1 MKKTFICTLAALIL
15 TFAFA
20 VPALAESSPVYGAG
34 TCRIGFTTSRSL
46 DRGSSWGE
54 NIYVY
59 NYYVIYDDTWDD
71 RFYQWTYALHGQEHL
86 STAQRVETG
95 IYYVNG
101 AVPVYSNAST
111 NRNDYNPTRSTLE
124 LDQPRADGFS
134 TLQLRITKP
143 TEVSPLTW
151 MPFDNM
157 KTWGWFTKAN

>member
-20 VPALAESSPVYGAG
+20 APALAESSPVYGAG

-71 RFYQWTYALHGQEHL
+71 RFYQWTYALHGKNICPL
-86 STAQRVETG
+86 RKG
-95 IYYVNG
+95 
-101 AVPVYSNAST
+101 
-111 NRNDYNPTRSTLE
+111 LK
-124 LDQPRADGFS
+124 LGF
-134 TLQLRITKP
+134 IT
-143 TEVSPLTW
+143 
-151 MPFDNM
+151 
-157 KTWGWFTKAN
+157 